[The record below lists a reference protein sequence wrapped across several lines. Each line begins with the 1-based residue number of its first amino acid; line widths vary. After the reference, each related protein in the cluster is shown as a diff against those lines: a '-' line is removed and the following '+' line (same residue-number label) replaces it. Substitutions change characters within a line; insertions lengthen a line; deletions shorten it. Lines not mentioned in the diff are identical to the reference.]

1 MTLEQ
6 ILSNFFCVCV
16 CVCGGGGGGG
26 VGEGQGE
33 GGGGGWWKGEI
44 PYFSYT
50 KLCVAAWIGYGF
62 PRSPGYTVEGLRQR
76 EAYVPILLRF
86 FKLLGI

>member
-6 ILSNFFCVCV
+6 ILSNFVCVCV
-16 CVCGGGGGGG
+16 CVCVGGGGGGG
-26 VGEGQGE
+26 RERE
-33 GGGGGWWKGEI
+33 GGGGRGKYRI
-44 PYFSYT
+44 FPIRS
-50 KLCVAAWIGYGF
+50 CVAAWIGYGF
-62 PRSPGYTVEGLRQR
+62 PRSPGYTIEGLCQR